1 MENATRFKI
10 FYIPQ
15 FPMPAFER
23 EYEDFETAKEVLN
36 AIINFSIF
44 EYDNNVKPDYSD
56 VAGISYWDDEADEG
70 YEWED
75 VDEELWEEPYE

>member
-15 FPMPAFER
+15 VPMPAFER

-56 VAGISYWDDEADEG
+56 VAGISYWEEAEQD
-70 YEWED
+70 WED
-75 VDEELWEEPYE
+75 IDDMLWEERAV

>member
-15 FPMPAFER
+15 VPMPAFER

-36 AIINFSIF
+36 AIINFSFF

-56 VAGISYWDDEADEG
+56 VAGISYWEEAEQD
-70 YEWED
+70 WED
-75 VDEELWEEPYE
+75 IDDMLWEERAV

>member
-15 FPMPAFER
+15 VPMPAFER

-44 EYDNNVKPDYSD
+44 EFDNNVKPDYSD
-56 VAGISYWDDEADEG
+56 VAGISFWEEAEQD
-70 YEWED
+70 WED
-75 VDEELWEEPYE
+75 IDDMLWEERAV

>member
-15 FPMPAFER
+15 VPMPAFER

-44 EYDNNVKPDYSD
+44 EFDNNVKPDYSD
-56 VAGISYWDDEADEG
+56 VAGISYWEEAEQD
-70 YEWED
+70 WED
-75 VDEELWEEPYE
+75 IDDMLWEERAV

>member
-15 FPMPAFER
+15 VPMPAFER

-56 VAGISYWDDEADEG
+56 VAGISYWEEAEQD
-70 YEWED
+70 WED
-75 VDEELWEEPYE
+75 VEEELWEEPYE

>member
-15 FPMPAFER
+15 VPMPAFER

-56 VAGISYWDDEADEG
+56 VAGISFWEEAEQD
-70 YEWED
+70 WED
-75 VDEELWEEPYE
+75 VEEELWEEPYV

>member
-15 FPMPAFER
+15 VPMPAFER

-56 VAGISYWDDEADEG
+56 VAGISFWEEAEQD
-70 YEWED
+70 WED
-75 VDEELWEEPYE
+75 VEEELWEEPYE

>member
-10 FYIPQ
+10 WYIPQ
-15 FPMPAFER
+15 VPMPAFER
-23 EYEDFETAKEVLN
+23 EYEDFETAKTVLN

-56 VAGISYWDDEADEG
+56 VAGISFWEEAEQD
-70 YEWED
+70 WED
-75 VDEELWEEPYE
+75 IDDMLWEERAV

>member
-15 FPMPAFER
+15 VPMPAFER

-44 EYDNNVKPDYSD
+44 EFDNNVKPDYSD
-56 VAGISYWDDEADEG
+56 VAGISFWEEAEQD
-70 YEWED
+70 WED
-75 VDEELWEEPYE
+75 VEEELWEEPYA

>member
-15 FPMPAFER
+15 VPMHAFER

-44 EYDNNVKPDYSD
+44 EFDNNVKPDYSD
-56 VAGISYWDDEADEG
+56 VAGISYWEEAEQD
-70 YEWED
+70 WED
-75 VDEELWEEPYE
+75 IDDMLWEERAV

>member
-15 FPMPAFER
+15 VPMPAFER

-44 EYDNNVKPDYSD
+44 EFDNNVKPDYSD
-56 VAGISYWDDEADEG
+56 VAGISFWEEAEQD
-70 YEWED
+70 WED
-75 VDEELWEEPYE
+75 VEEELWEEPYV

>member
-15 FPMPAFER
+15 VPMPAFER

-44 EYDNNVKPDYSD
+44 EYYNNVKPVYSD
-56 VAGISYWDDEADEG
+56 VAGISYWEEAEQD
-70 YEWED
+70 WED
-75 VDEELWEEPYE
+75 IDDMLWEERAV

>member
-15 FPMPAFER
+15 VPMPAFER

-44 EYDNNVKPDYSD
+44 EFDNNVKPDYSD
-56 VAGISYWDDEADEG
+56 VAGISFWEEAEQD
-70 YEWED
+70 WED
-75 VDEELWEEPYE
+75 IDDMLWEEPYA

>member
-15 FPMPAFER
+15 VPMPAFER

-56 VAGISYWDDEADEG
+56 VAGISYWEEAYQD
-70 YEWED
+70 WED
-75 VDEELWEEPYE
+75 IDDMLWEERAV

>member
-15 FPMPAFER
+15 VPMPAFER

-56 VAGISYWDDEADEG
+56 VAGISFWEEAEQD
-70 YEWED
+70 WED
-75 VDEELWEEPYE
+75 IDDMLWEERAV

>member
-15 FPMPAFER
+15 VPMPAFER

-56 VAGISYWDDEADEG
+56 VAGISYWEEAEQD
-70 YEWED
+70 WED
-75 VDEELWEEPYE
+75 VEEELWEEPYA

>member
-15 FPMPAFER
+15 VPMPAFER

-56 VAGISYWDDEADEG
+56 VAGISFWDEAEQD
-70 YEWED
+70 WED
-75 VDEELWEEPYE
+75 IEEELWEEPYE

>member
-15 FPMPAFER
+15 VPMPAFER

-56 VAGISYWDDEADEG
+56 VAGISFWEEAEQD
-70 YEWED
+70 WED
-75 VDEELWEEPYE
+75 VEEELWEEPYA

>member
-15 FPMPAFER
+15 VPMPAFER

-56 VAGISYWDDEADEG
+56 VAGISFYDEEYGD
-70 YEWED
+70 WED
-75 VDEELWEEPYE
+75 IEEDLWEEPYV

>member
-15 FPMPAFER
+15 VPMPAFER

-44 EYDNNVKPDYSD
+44 EFDNNVKPDYSD
-56 VAGISYWDDEADEG
+56 VAGISFWEEAEQD
-70 YEWED
+70 WED
-75 VDEELWEEPYE
+75 VEEELWEEPYE

>member
-1 MENATRFKI
+1 
-10 FYIPQ
+10 
-15 FPMPAFER
+15 MPAFER

>member
-15 FPMPAFER
+15 VPMPAFER

-56 VAGISYWDDEADEG
+56 VAGISYWEEAEQD
-70 YEWED
+70 WED
-75 VDEELWEEPYE
+75 IDDMLWEEPYE